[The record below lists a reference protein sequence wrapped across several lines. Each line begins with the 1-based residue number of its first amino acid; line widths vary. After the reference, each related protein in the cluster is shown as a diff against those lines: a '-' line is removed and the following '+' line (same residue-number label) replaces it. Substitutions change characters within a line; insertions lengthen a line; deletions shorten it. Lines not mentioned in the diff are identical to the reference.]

1 MSGTEWLELEAPSAE
16 TALAAAMEH
25 LGLDSSENLDIEV
38 IKEPVRGFLGR
49 VSQKGLY
56 RVTQRTDGPRRRGKR
71 GNGPGS
77 RGGVK
82 GAAAGQKSG
91 GSKGPGGGAA
101 AGNPG
106 GDGRPKQSAAGRGR
120 EQRGPKRPERPE
132 RPERPPRQDR
142 PKEDDDRSEMTIED
156 QAKEIG
162 RFLEGLLAAFGLD
175 GEVEMRIDDG
185 VIYADVVGEQTEAL
199 VGAKGATMQA
209 TLELCRTII
218 QRRVQAG
225 AKIRLDIAGYN
236 ERRREALRIY
246 AGRLA
251 SKVLEDGGEV
261 MLEPMNS
268 AERKVVHDAIG
279 EIDGVRSYSEGEEPR
294 RSVVV
299 AKEE

>member
-1 MSGTEWLELEAPSAE
+1 
-16 TALAAAMEH
+16 
-25 LGLDSSENLDIEV
+25 
-38 IKEPVRGFLGR
+38 
-49 VSQKGLY
+49 
-56 RVTQRTDGPRRRGKR
+56 
-71 GNGPGS
+71 
-77 RGGVK
+77 
-82 GAAAGQKSG
+82 
-91 GSKGPGGGAA
+91 
-101 AGNPG
+101 
-106 GDGRPKQSAAGRGR
+106 
-120 EQRGPKRPERPE
+120 
-132 RPERPPRQDR
+132 
-142 PKEDDDRSEMTIED
+142 MTIED

-199 VGAKGATMQA
+199 VGTKGATMQA

-279 EIDGVRSYSEGEEPR
+279 EIEGVRSYSEGEEPR

-299 AKEE
+299 AKEETE

>member
-1 MSGTEWLELEAPSAE
+1 MSGTEWLELEAPSAD

-25 LGLDSSENLDIEV
+25 LGLDSSETLDIEV
-38 IKEPVRGFLGR
+38 MKEPVRGFLGR
-49 VSQKGLY
+49 VAEKGLY
-56 RVTQRTDGPRRRGKR
+56 RVTQRGGDSRRRGKR
-71 GNGPGS
+71 GNG
-77 RGGVK
+77 GGGRAGAK
-82 GAAAGQKSG
+82 GAATGQKSG
-91 GSKGPGGGAA
+91 GPKKPASGGG
-101 AGNPG
+101 G
-106 GDGRPKQSAAGRGR
+106 GGSSSEARSKQGGGRGR
-120 EQRGPKRPERPE
+120 EQRGPQKRA
-132 RPERPPRQDR
+132 ERPPRQER
-142 PKEDDDRSEMTIED
+142 PKQDDDRSEMTVEE
-156 QAKEIG
+156 QAKEIA
-162 RFLEGLLAAFGLD
+162 RFLEGLLGAFGLD
-175 GEVEMRIDDG
+175 GEVQTRIEDG

-199 VGAKGATMQA
+199 VGPKGATMQA

-251 SKVLEDGGEV
+251 TKVLEDGGEV

-268 AERKVVHDAIG
+268 AERKVVHDAIA

-299 AKEE
+299 AKEET

>member
-1 MSGTEWLELEAPSAE
+1 
-16 TALAAAMEH
+16 
-25 LGLDSSENLDIEV
+25 
-38 IKEPVRGFLGR
+38 
-49 VSQKGLY
+49 
-56 RVTQRTDGPRRRGKR
+56 
-71 GNGPGS
+71 
-77 RGGVK
+77 
-82 GAAAGQKSG
+82 
-91 GSKGPGGGAA
+91 
-101 AGNPG
+101 
-106 GDGRPKQSAAGRGR
+106 
-120 EQRGPKRPERPE
+120 
-132 RPERPPRQDR
+132 
-142 PKEDDDRSEMTIED
+142 MTIED